1 MKHPIRALVSVIA
14 LCAAAGLAHAQATPA
29 GLWKTIGDDT
39 GTERSL
45 VRITE
50 AGGVFSGRI
59 EKLLD
64 PAIKADAVCL
74 KCSDERK
81 DKPLVGMTII
91 RGVSRNAS
99 HHDTWDGGEILDP
112 NNGKTYAVRLK
123 PADDGKTLAVRGYL
137 GTPLLGRSQTWIR
150 VE

>member
-14 LCAAAGLAHAQATPA
+14 LCPAAGLAHAQATPA
-29 GLWKTIGDDT
+29 GLWKTVGDDT
-39 GTERSL
+39 GTEWSL

-99 HHDTWDGGEILDP
+99 HHNTWDGGEILDP